1 MCCRRS
7 ITCASCQPRLSASG
21 YTANGMAVF
30 DIDDAHI
37 DACGER
43 QGALAQVS
51 HCYHRPRQPGWPYN
65 LFAMCHGDHRDA
77 VRADVALLRE
87 QLGSAC
93 RGHDVLFST
102 AMLKKSGVRI

>member
-1 MCCRRS
+1 
-7 ITCASCQPRLSASG
+7 
-21 YTANGMAVF
+21 MAVF

-43 QGALAQVS
+43 LGALAQVS